1 MIIKRILLSSVLILI
16 IAGITG
22 SICLNSCRNG
32 KQSDM
37 TMKINML
44 LAGYSE
50 VVNQDWV
57 KNAVIYEVNIR
68 QYTPE
73 GTFNAFS
80 KHLPRLK
87 TLGVDILWLMPIYPI
102 GQMNRKGELGS
113 YYSVKDYK
121 KINPEF
127 GNLEDFKAL
136 VRKVHEQG
144 MHIIIDWV
152 PNHTSWDNVLT
163 LEHPDFYI
171 TDKDGRFIAPNDD
184 WTDIIQLNYKNKD
197 LRKYMIDAMKYWL
210 TETDIDGFRCD
221 AAHMVPVDFWE
232 ETRPELE
239 KVKPVFML
247 AESEQPELNRR
258 AFDMTYDWP
267 FHHLMNDIAAGRK
280 TANAISTHFSKVDS
294 IYPIGSILM
303 QFTSNH
309 DENYSAGT
317 EYERLDGGAKTFAV
331 LAATVPG
338 MPLIYNGQEVGMN
351 KRLRFFEKDT
361 IPWKESE
368 MTDFYKKLI
377 SLKHRNEA
385 LWNGK
390 FGGTLTRITSTNNK
404 AVYAFLR
411 ENGKDRVF
419 VVLNLTKEPAV
430 VTLKGKL
437 YRGNYRDVFSGSDV
451 SFRKDES
458 IALQPWDFRVYE
470 KNE

>member
-1 MIIKRILLSSVLILI
+1 MKIKRIFLYPVLILV

-22 SICLNSCRNG
+22 IISLTSCRNG

-37 TMKINML
+37 SIQTKMP

-80 KHLPRLK
+80 EHLPRLK
-87 TLGVDILWLMPIYPI
+87 SLGVDILWLMPIHPI
-102 GQMNRKGELGS
+102 GQMNRKGKLGS
-113 YYSVKDYK
+113 YYSVKDYM

-127 GNLEDFKAL
+127 GNFDDFKAL

-163 LEHPDFYI
+163 LEHPDYYM
-171 TDKDGRFIAPNDD
+171 TDEEGNFVSAFD
-184 WTDIIQLNYKNKD
+184 WTDVIRLDYNNKD
-197 LRKYMIDAMKYWL
+197 LRNYMIDAMKFWL
-210 TETDIDGFRCD
+210 METDIDGFRCD
-221 AAHMVPVDFWE
+221 VAHMVPLDFWE
-232 ETRPELE
+232 EARPELE
-239 KVKPVFML
+239 KVKPVFMV
-247 AESEQPELNRR
+247 AESDQPELNRK
-258 AFDMTYDWP
+258 AFDVTYGWP
-267 FHHLMNDIAAGRK
+267 FHGLMNDIAAGKK

-294 IYPIGSILM
+294 VYPAGSIIM

-309 DENYSAGT
+309 DENSWNGT
-317 EYERLDGGAKTFAV
+317 EYERLGSGVKTLAV

-338 MPLIYNGQEVGMN
+338 MPLIYSGQEAGMN
-351 KRLRFFEKDT
+351 KRLKFFEKDT

-368 MTDFYKKLI
+368 MTDFYKNI
-377 SLKHRNEA
+377 DSLKHRNQA
-385 LWNGK
+385 LWNGR
-390 FGGTLTRITSTNNK
+390 FGGTFTRITSTNNK
-404 AVYAFLR
+404 SVFAFLR
-411 ENGKDRVF
+411 EKGNDKIF
-419 VVLNLTKEPAV
+419 VVLNLTGEPV
-430 VTLKGKL
+430 VITMKGKL
-437 YRGNYRDVFSGSDV
+437 YRGSYTEIFSGIKV

-458 IALQPWDFRVYE
+458 FALQPWDFRVYE
-470 KNE
+470 KNQ

>member
-1 MIIKRILLSSVLILI
+1 MTRKRILLSPVLIFI

-22 SICLNSCRNG
+22 CLYLNSCGNG

-37 TMKINML
+37 TKKTNMP

-80 KHLPRLK
+80 GHLPRLK
-87 TLGVDILWLMPIYPI
+87 SLGVDILWLMPIYPI

-113 YYSVKDYK
+113 YYSVRDYK
-121 KINPEF
+121 AINSEF
-127 GNLEDFKAL
+127 GNLDDFKAL
-136 VRKVHEQG
+136 VRKIHEMG
-144 MHIIIDWV
+144 MHVIIDWV
-152 PNHTSWDNVLT
+152 PNHSSWDNILT
-163 LEHPDFYI
+163 LEHPDYYK
-171 TDKDGRFIAPNDD
+171 TDEDGNFIAPFD
-184 WTDIIQLNYKNKD
+184 WTDVIQFDYSNKG

-210 TETDIDGFRCD
+210 AETDVDGFRYD
-221 AAHMVPVDFWE
+221 VAHMVPVDFWE
-232 ETRPELE
+232 EVRPELE

-247 AESEQPELNRR
+247 AESDQPELNRK
-258 AFDMTYDWP
+258 AFDETYGWP
-267 FHHLMNDIAAGRK
+267 FHSLMNDIASGKK
-280 TANAISTHFSKVDS
+280 TANAISTLFSRVDS
-294 IYPIGSILM
+294 IYPAGSIIM
-303 QFTSNH
+303 EFTSNH
-309 DENYSAGT
+309 DENSWNGT
-317 EYERLDGGAKTFAV
+317 EYERLDGGVKTFAV
-331 LAATVPG
+331 LAAMVPG
-338 MPLIYNGQEVGMN
+338 MPLIYSGQEVGMN
-351 KRLRFFEKDT
+351 KRLKFFEKDT
-361 IPWKESE
+361 IEWKESE
-368 MTDFYKKLI
+368 MTDFFKNLI

-411 ENGKDRVF
+411 EKGKDRVF

-437 YRGNYRDVFSGSDV
+437 YRGSYRDVFSGKDV